1 MRQADNDEIG
11 YERPLPETLPT
22 PPVVSNSMI
31 SNKAIL
37 HFPVEF
43 DSLYTDKGYWPY
55 AIVELP
61 NGEHFFVYFAQICS
75 FDLPTMHDPCF
86 APPGLIVVPE
96 VTIPNMEKAV
106 QELYESG
113 RFFPFFKP
121 IANAF
126 LKSIE
131 LKNWP
136 PLPPPS
142 PSSPQPP
149 SQNRPRSPRN

>member
-1 MRQADNDEIG
+1 MQLQHYSN
-11 YERPLPETLPT
+11 
-22 PPVVSNSMI
+22 VSVNSVPKGRTSSMS

-43 DSLYTDKGYWPY
+43 DALYTDKGYWPY

-61 NGEHFFVYFAQICS
+61 NGEHFSVYFAQICS

-121 IANAF
+121 IAIAA
-126 LKSIE
+126 LKTIE
-131 LKNWP
+131 LRNWP
-136 PLPPPS
+136 PVPPPS
-142 PSSPQPP
+142 PSSPRPLL
-149 SQNRPRSPRN
+149 QNHPRRPRN

>member
-1 MRQADNDEIG
+1 M
-11 YERPLPETLPT
+11 
-22 PPVVSNSMI
+22 S

-43 DSLYTDKGYWPY
+43 DALYTDKGYWPY

-61 NGEHFFVYFAQICS
+61 NGEHFSVYFAQICS

-121 IANAF
+121 IAIAD
-126 LKSIE
+126 LKTIE
-131 LKNWP
+131 LGIGHRFLHHHLLCPGSLGKIILIN
-136 PLPPPS
+136 LGIE
-142 PSSPQPP
+142 
-149 SQNRPRSPRN
+149 NGKLRMENY

>member
-1 MRQADNDEIG
+1 
-11 YERPLPETLPT
+11 
-22 PPVVSNSMI
+22 MI

-43 DSLYTDKGYWPY
+43 DSLYTDKGFWPY

-61 NGEHFFVYFAQICS
+61 NGERFSVYFAQICS

-86 APPGLIVVPE
+86 APPGLIVLPE

-121 IANAF
+121 IANAD
-126 LKSIE
+126 LRSIE
-131 LKNWP
+131 LMNWP
-136 PLPPPS
+136 PLPP
-142 PSSPQPP
+142 Q
-149 SQNRPRSPRN
+149 